1 MVLILLSCTWALCGI
16 IKQLRKQALMQSSS
30 TYTFVDAM
38 MQKGL
43 IMMNFVEFVNC
54 LNLLEEKALITTPE
68 RQALMELAQHLN
80 LDTSSID
87 D

>member
-1 MVLILLSCTWALCGI
+1 
-16 IKQLRKQALMQSSS
+16 MQSSS

-54 LNLLEEKALITTPE
+54 LNLLQEKALITTPE

>member
-1 MVLILLSCTWALCGI
+1 
-16 IKQLRKQALMQSSS
+16 MQSSS

-54 LNLLEEKALITTPE
+54 LNLLQEKALITTPE
-68 RQALMELAQHLN
+68 RHALMDLAQHLN
-80 LDTSSID
+80 LDTSSMD